1 MNSDLAR
8 AALTLNR
15 LQIEN
20 NAGASHDLAP
30 AQGIF
35 CVFPSRLT

>member
-1 MNSDLAR
+1 MNSELAR

-15 LQIEN
+15 LQSEN

-30 AQGIF
+30 AWKYFVYFQAG
-35 CVFPSRLT
+35 